1 MRLKSS
7 DAKGVAKNGQI
18 EPQPRHNDHDHSYKC
33 LTNVQEVVQ
42 NHEPTDWGGALTYGV
57 SENLKPLLL
66 IM

>member
-42 NHEPTDWGGALTYGV
+42 NHGLTDWGGALT
-57 SENLKPLLL
+57 S
-66 IM
+66 